1 MYVVFLLITKYLT
14 HKMEILKQPT
24 FGKHGHILASGIHKV
39 LIIIR
44 SMDIDNCA
52 LLANMLAHK
61 NQLHT
66 SFPKSEL
73 PDVFGNFRSSMVGS
87 FCKEVNKYYKLVLP
101 IPKDCC

>member
-1 MYVVFLLITKYLT
+1 MKV
-14 HKMEILKQPT
+14 LKQPN
-24 FGKHGHILASGIHKV
+24 FGKHGHILASGVHKV
-39 LIIIR
+39 LIIMR
-44 SMDIDNCA
+44 YMDIGCRA

-66 SFPKSEL
+66 SLPKSEL